1 MRWMPRSLRRGI
13 SGNTLFVTFWQ
24 AQRLLLQAAWLV
36 LVARLLGPGDLG
48 AFVGLIGL
56 ATTLGG
62 ISGLGFGLVMF
73 RDTVRDLSVFG
84 ARLRSTLAVTLAS
97 GAVLGLLFVVAAPAV
112 TATAPSLVVLVAI
125 VVAELLALPVTAAA
139 SFAFAAHE
147 RMGWSAGLPALL
159 ALSRLIASGSVW
171 LWGEPE
177 VADLAVAHAIGSAVA
192 AAFALAATAMLLRP
206 PPGGIVFQRHAFR
219 DGMAFCSSWAGT
231 SALSSLDKAM
241 VLRWGGGEVSGHY
254 SVAYRVAAIFAMPI
268 EALTTSATPR
278 LFRSGHA
285 GDAERGLIGRL
296 LLVALGYGAL
306 AAGFLWLVAPLAAIL
321 FGRGYEEVAATAR
334 AMALFVPLYG
344 LRVLGANILLA
355 RGKIARLAGIQA
367 TGVAVMLVLG
377 AWLIPAFGLGGGVYT
392 IISTEILLGILIWMS
407 VAATGKAPRPA
418 DGDGTVQDNLPLQP
432 FDRMQCR
439 P

>member
-1 MRWMPRSLRRGI
+1 MLWMPRSFRRGI

-36 LVARLLGPGDLG
+36 LIARLLGPRDLG

-62 ISGLGFGLVMF
+62 VSGLGFGLVMF
-73 RDTVRDLSVFG
+73 RDTVSDLSVFSD
-84 ARLRSTLAVTLAS
+84 RLRSTLAITLAS
-97 GAVLGLLFVVAAPAV
+97 GAVLGLLFVFVAPTV
-112 TATAPSLVVLVAI
+112 TASEARPMVLIAI
-125 VVAELLALPVTAAA
+125 VVAELVALPVTAAA

-159 ALSRLIASGSVW
+159 ALARLLAIGSVW
-171 LWGEPE
+171 LWGEPLI
-177 VADLAVAHAIGSAVA
+177 VNLAVAHAIGSAVA
-192 AAFALAATAMLLRP
+192 ATFAMTATVALLRP
-206 PPGGIVFQRHAFR
+206 RLGRVGFQRHAFR
-219 DGMAFCSSWAGT
+219 DGMGFCSSWAGT
-231 SALSSLDKAM
+231 TALNSLDKTM

-285 GDAERGLIGRL
+285 GDTERKLIGRL
-296 LLVALGYGAL
+296 LLVAVGYGAL
-306 AAGFLWLVAPLAAIL
+306 AAGFLCLVAPLAAML

-355 RGKIARLAGIQA
+355 RGKIARLAGIQG
-367 TGVAVMLVLG
+367 TGIVVMLSLG
-377 AWLIPAFGLGGGVYT
+377 AWLIPAFGLSGSVYT
-392 IISTEILLGILIWMS
+392 IISTEMLLGILIWMS
-407 VAATGKAPRPA
+407 VAATGRTQWPA
-418 DGDGTVQDNLPLQP
+418 NSDRTAQDNPAP
-432 FDRMQCR
+432 PIDRMQCTS
-439 P
+439 